1 MKIQNV
7 LHLKIK
13 TRKIKNNEKLT
24 FIVIIQGNKDV
35 L

>member
-7 LHLKIK
+7 LHLKTKI
-13 TRKIKNNEKLT
+13 RKIKNNVKLT